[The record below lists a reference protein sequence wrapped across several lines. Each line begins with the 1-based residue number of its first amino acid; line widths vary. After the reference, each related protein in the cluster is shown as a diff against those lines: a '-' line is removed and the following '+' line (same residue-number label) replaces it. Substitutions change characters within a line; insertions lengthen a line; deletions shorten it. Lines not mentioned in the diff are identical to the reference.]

1 MEEWKLVHAKIN
13 IVAAKLENQ
22 RKRKRNLLDVLSQKY
37 LQDVKINPANLL
49 GQGLHPK
56 YLQLFK
62 INPITQRHHLEV
74 RYVCSL
80 LSAFILNESFK
91 KEPSLKHIIYSFY
104 MC

>member
-1 MEEWKLVHAKIN
+1 MEEWKLVHAKTN
-13 IVAAKLENQ
+13 IVAAELENQ
-22 RKRKRNLLDVLSQKY
+22 EKRKWNLLDVLSQKY
-37 LQDVKINPANLL
+37 LQDLKINPANLL

-80 LSAFILNESFK
+80 LSAFILNE
-91 KEPSLKHIIYSFY
+91 
-104 MC
+104 